1 MDIIG
6 FAFLINNVYANY
18 AFIFFNL
25 ISIWYI
31 IETPSSSL
39 MDSTTSPKV
48 KIIEGEGIGA
58 YFLARSILGVEG
70 RAKAPG
76 WDYNKRRVI

>member
-1 MDIIG
+1 
-6 FAFLINNVYANY
+6 
-18 AFIFFNL
+18 
-25 ISIWYI
+25 
-31 IETPSSSL
+31 L